1 MQSIIKIHFYIVIFF
16 LTVFSFLFILLVCP
30 SSIIAKMT
38 EICEG
43 DAADLILLFSM
54 SLVFS
59 WMVSESIFKAY
70 QIIFS
75 KRQNTLKLGEI
86 LILGGYI
93 KETERDDALHEQSH
107 RMGEIL
113 IQAGR
118 ITMKQLQQALE
129 VQNDKR
135 MKIGKILRRMKYAT
149 KEDID
154 WALKQA
160 KRKMGQI
167 LVDKRLLSFN
177 QLQDALSIQQ
187 EFHPIKI

>member
-1 MQSIIKIHFYIVIFF
+1 
-16 LTVFSFLFILLVCP
+16 
-30 SSIIAKMT
+30 
-38 EICEG
+38 
-43 DAADLILLFSM
+43 
-54 SLVFS
+54 
-59 WMVSESIFKAY
+59 
-70 QIIFS
+70 
-75 KRQNTLKLGEI
+75 
-86 LILGGYI
+86 
-93 KETERDDALHEQSH
+93 
-107 RMGEIL
+107 MGEIL

-118 ITMKQLQQALE
+118 ITIKQLQYALE
-129 VQNDKR
+129 VQKDKR
-135 MKIGKILRRMKYAT
+135 IKIGKILRRMKYAT